1 MNLYLYAGRMLC
13 ALLAMTS
20 ACAATAAEQQLASI
34 GSLTMTGGRIKQ
46 CSLGYRTYGTLAADQ
61 GNVVLVPT
69 WLTGRTADQ
78 VDMIGPGKLIDTD
91 RWYVIALDAVG
102 NGVSC
107 SPSNSKSHPRLKFPE
122 FGIRDMVKAQHRLL
136 ALTLGIDHVHAIV
149 GISMGGMQAL
159 QWAVMYPDY
168 ASNIVTI
175 VGTPQPTAQDLLVWK
190 AEMSAIERNPGWN
203 NGNYPP
209 GTAFRNLTALHTE
222 SLWTPE
228 HAAAKTVAA
237 KRPTEDSLHGTQTS
251 QSFSAVDWY
260 RQLQAM
266 TTFDLV
272 RDGGMATLAGK
283 IKARMLIITSEQDR
297 LVDPGPSKALA
308 AQKRTTKLLVLNND
322 CGHMAPVCEMKK
334 VDQAVKAFLD

>member
-1 MNLYLYAGRMLC
+1 MQGCRSVRQALC
-13 ALLAMTS
+13 ALSAMM
-20 ACAATAAEQQLASI
+20 CVCVATAAEQQLTSI
-34 GSLTMTGGRIKQ
+34 GSLTMVGGKIKQ

-61 GNVVLVPT
+61 NNVVLVPT

-78 VDMIGPGKLIDTD
+78 IDMIGPGKLVDTD

-107 SPSNSKSHPRLKFPE
+107 SPSNSKSNPRLKFPQ

-136 ALTLGIDHVHAIV
+136 ALNLGIDHAHAIV

-175 VGTPQPTAQDLLVWK
+175 VATPQPTASDLRAWN
-190 AEMSAIERNPGWN
+190 AEIAAIERTPGWN
-203 NGNYPP
+203 GGDYLP
-209 GTAFRNLTALHTE
+209 GTAFKGLTALHTE
-222 SLWTPE
+222 FLWTPE
-228 HAAAKTVAA
+228 HVAA
-237 KRPTEDSLHGTQTS
+237 KAVASKRPSADTLHGTQTS

-266 TTFDLV
+266 TSFGLA
-272 RDGGMATLAGK
+272 RDGDMAALAGK
-283 IKARMLIITSEQDR
+283 IKARLLIVTSEQDR
-297 LVDPGPSKALA
+297 LVDPAPSKALA
-308 AQKRTTKLLVLNND
+308 AQTRAKLLVLDND
-322 CGHMAPVCEMKK
+322 CGHMAPACEPGK
-334 VDQAVKAFLD
+334 VDRALKDFLK

>member
-1 MNLYLYAGRMLC
+1 MNLFRMTGQVLC
-13 ALLAMTS
+13 ALLAVTS
-20 ACAATAAEQQLASI
+20 ACVSIASEQQLASI
-34 GSLTMTGGRIKQ
+34 GSLTMVGGKVKQ
-46 CSLGYRTYGTLAADQ
+46 CSIGYRTYGTLAADQ
-61 GNVVLVPT
+61 SNVVLVPT

-107 SPSNSKSHPRLKFPE
+107 SPSNSKTDPRLKFPQ

-136 ALTLGIDHVHAIV
+136 ALTLGIDHAHAIV

-168 ASNIVTI
+168 ARNIVTI
-175 VGTPQPTAQDLLVWK
+175 VGTPQPTASDLQIWN
-190 AEMSAIERNPGWN
+190 AELTAIERNPGWN
-203 NGNYPP
+203 GGNYLP
-209 GTAFRNLTALHTE
+209 GTPFKSLAALHTE

-228 HAAAKTVAA
+228 HAAAKAVAA
-237 KRPTEDSLHGTQTS
+237 RRPTEDRLHGTQTS

-272 RDGGMATLAGK
+272 RDGDMATLSRK
-283 IKARMLIITSEQDR
+283 IKARLLIITSEQDR
-297 LVDPGPSKALA
+297 LVDPAPSKALA
-308 AQKRTTKLLVLNND
+308 SQKRTTKLLVLDND

-334 VDQAVKAFLD
+334 VDQTVKAFLE

>member
-1 MNLYLYAGRMLC
+1 MNLFRMTGQTLC
-13 ALLAMTS
+13 ALLALTS
-20 ACAATAAEQQLASI
+20 ACVSIASEQQLTNI
-34 GSLTMTGGRIKQ
+34 GSLTMVGGKVKQ
-46 CSLGYRTYGTLAADQ
+46 CSIGYRTYGTLAADQ
-61 GNVVLVPT
+61 SNVVLVPT
-69 WLTGRTADQ
+69 WITGRTADQ

-107 SPSNSKSHPRLKFPE
+107 SPSNSKTDPRLKFPE

-136 ALTLGIDHVHAIV
+136 ALTLGIDHAHAIV

-175 VGTPQPTAQDLLVWK
+175 VGTPQPTASDLQIWK
-190 AEMSAIERNPGWN
+190 AELSAIERNPGWN
-203 NGNYPP
+203 GGNYLP
-209 GTAFRNLTALHTE
+209 GTPFKNLIALHTE
-222 SLWTPE
+222 ALWTPE

-237 KRPTEDSLHGTQTS
+237 KRPTEDRLHGTQTS

-266 TTFDLV
+266 TTFGLA
-272 RDGGMATLAGK
+272 RDGDMATLSRK
-283 IKARMLIITSEQDR
+283 IKARLLIITSEQDR
-297 LVDPGPSKALA
+297 LVDPAPSKALA
-308 AQKRTTKLLVLNND
+308 AQKRTTKLLVLDND

-334 VDQAVKAFLD
+334 VDQTVKAFLE